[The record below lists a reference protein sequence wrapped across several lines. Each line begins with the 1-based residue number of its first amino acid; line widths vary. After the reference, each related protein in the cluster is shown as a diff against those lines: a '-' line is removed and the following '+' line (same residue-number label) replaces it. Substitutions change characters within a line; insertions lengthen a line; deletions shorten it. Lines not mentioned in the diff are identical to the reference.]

1 MRRAAVALVA
11 LAAVTGGALRAASA
25 GPRAIVVESH
35 VGKRP
40 EGAGDLLAPAI
51 AALAEHGAVGGAAL
65 SKEIETVHSAPAALV
80 TAEHLTTAQRLV
92 EQAEKLIAQK
102 RDAEAVRILP
112 SAVDVYRAQAAA
124 VAGDPSLRDL
134 AYRAL
139 VALATAH
146 AEVGN
151 TEQAHDTVAQLLRA
165 FPDRPPGGPLADLTK
180 QVTSEL
186 AATATLK
193 VDSDQASA
201 DLFVDERKVGT
212 GHAEV
217 TLPPGSY
224 RVLARNGDT
233 AGRVHTVT
241 VRAGATATV
250 HIDWALESSLIT
262 DGDFVGFVFPTD
274 AERTERGSDLA
285 RRLARALGAREV
297 VVLGVRDDAGA
308 RHVNAAALSA
318 DSGKLLLAAS
328 VPAEPIA
335 ELSQRAAALADY
347 LAGQP
352 ARDGVE
358 PVGEV
363 KGAGKATVDVAKD
376 PGERARTR
384 RYYLGGAI
392 TGVAM
397 IATGAVLVWL
407 DGNGNCSKDPGQ
419 VQCPNVYDTGLAGWI
434 TAGTGTALAAVST
447 YLWYRAHPSRD
458 SRALGLAPTGGG
470 LTVTLSGRF

>member
-1 MRRAAVALVA
+1 VRRTLAALVA
-11 LAAVTGGALRAASA
+11 VAAIAAGAPAASA

-40 EGAGDLLAPAI
+40 EGAAALLAPVI
-51 AALAEHGAVGGAAL
+51 AALGKRGAVGGTDLREA
-65 SKEIETVHSAPAALV
+65 IETTHSAPAALV

-92 EQAEKLIAQK
+92 EQAEKLIAHG
-102 RDAEAVRILP
+102 RHAEAVRILP

-124 VAGDPSLRDL
+124 VAGDPKLRDL

-151 TEQAHDTVAQLLRA
+151 ADQARDTVAQLLRA
-165 FPDRPPGGPLADLTK
+165 FPDRPPGGPLADLIK
-180 QVTSEL
+180 QVTAEL
-186 AATATLK
+186 AATAKLV
-193 VDSDQASA
+193 VDVDQASA

-212 GHAEV
+212 GHAQV

-224 RVLARNGDT
+224 RVLARNGNN

-241 VRAGATATV
+241 VKAGATATV
-250 HIDWALESSLIT
+250 QIDWTLESALVT
-262 DGDFVGFVFPTD
+262 DRDFVGFLSPTD
-274 AERTERGSDLA
+274 AEREQRGGDLA

-297 VVLGVRDDAGA
+297 VVLGISDDQGA
-308 RHVNAAALSA
+308 RNITAAALSV

-328 VPAEPIA
+328 IPTEPIA
-335 ELSQRAAALADY
+335 QLPQRAAALADY
-347 LAGQP
+347 LAGEP
-352 ARDGVE
+352 ARDGVA

-363 KGAGKATVDVAKD
+363 KGAGKATVEIPKD

-392 TGVAM
+392 SGVAL

-407 DGNGNCSKDPGQ
+407 DGNGNCSEDPGQ
-419 VQCPNVYDTGLAGWI
+419 VQCPQVYDTGLAGWI
-434 TAGTGTALAAVST
+434 TVGTGTALAVTAS
-447 YLWYRAHPSRD
+447 YLWYRARPSHE
-458 SRALGLAPTGGG
+458 SRTLGLAPTNRG
-470 LTVTLSGRF
+470 LAVTLSGRF

>member
-1 MRRAAVALVA
+1 MRRTAIALAVIAAVAA
-11 LAAVTGGALRAASA
+11 GARAASA
-25 GPRAIVVESH
+25 GPRAIVVESY
-35 VGKRP
+35 VGQRP
-40 EGAGDLLAPAI
+40 EGARDLLAPVI
-51 AALAEHGAVGGAAL
+51 AALAKRGAVGGAAL
-65 SKEIETVHSAPAALV
+65 AEVIESSHSEPAALV

-92 EQAEKLIAQK
+92 EQAEKLIAHN
-102 RDAEAVRILP
+102 RHAEAVRILP
-112 SAVDVYRAQAAA
+112 PAVDVYRAQAAA
-124 VAGDPSLRDL
+124 VAGDPELRDL

-151 TEQAHDTVAQLLRA
+151 ADQARETVAELLRA
-165 FPDRPPGGPLADLTK
+165 FPDRPPAGPLAELSK
-180 QVTSEL
+180 QVTAQL
-186 AATATLK
+186 AATATLV
-193 VDSDQASA
+193 VDADQASA

-212 GHAEV
+212 GHANV
-217 TLPPGSY
+217 TLPPGTY
-224 RVLARNGDT
+224 RVLARSGDA

-241 VRAGATATV
+241 VKAGATATV
-250 HIDWALESSLIT
+250 HIDWALESSLVT

-274 AERTERGSDLA
+274 AERTERGGDLA
-285 RRLARALGAREV
+285 RRLARALGASR
-297 VVLGVRDDAGA
+297 VVLLGLHGDAGA
-308 RHVNAAALSA
+308 RHVTAAALSV

-328 VPAEPIA
+328 IPAEPIA
-335 ELSQRAAALADY
+335 ELPQRATALADY

-358 PVGEV
+358 PIGEV
-363 KGAGKATVDVAKD
+363 EGAGKATVDIPKD

-419 VQCPNVYDTGLAGWI
+419 VQCPQVYDTGLAGWI
-434 TAGTGTALAAVST
+434 SVGAGTALTAVTT
-447 YLWYRAHPSRD
+447 YLWYRARPSRD
-458 SRALGLAPTGGG
+458 SRALGLAPTTNG
-470 LTVTLSGRF
+470 LTLTLSGHF